1 MGLEERVCSPLLW
14 IAYIRGMHL
23 ELTDAQTEALIRELS
38 YSSTANVTPQ
48 STHCGTEGD
57 PGAAT
62 DRDTTLTFSFSR
74 WRKRHDFAVALLNH

>member
-62 DRDTTLTFSFSR
+62 
-74 WRKRHDFAVALLNH
+74 AGA